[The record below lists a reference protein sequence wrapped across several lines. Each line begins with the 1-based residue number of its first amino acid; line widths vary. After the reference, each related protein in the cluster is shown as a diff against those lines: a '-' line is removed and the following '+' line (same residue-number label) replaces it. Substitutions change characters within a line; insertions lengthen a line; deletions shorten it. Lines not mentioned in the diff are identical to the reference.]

1 MRKLFIPL
9 LLCSALE
16 ANEKNGFFIEA
27 GFETGLLEGTQTQ
40 EKNYTTTQTTTKT
53 TTNNYNY
60 LPLNS
65 ILQRA
70 TNLFKDA
77 DISKLS
83 FSSLSPVRASL
94 DLSGHLT
101 IENFLPYNLNNVKL
115 SFTDAQGNVI
125 DLGVIETL
133 PKQSKIVLSYQQFNE
148 TKQVFDNIMEE
159 QKKYYEKEAER
170 RKNKTTSSVS
180 ETNRE
185 PSFTF
190 PTFEVLST
198 PHSDPNT
205 QRVFEALS
213 KINTNLV
220 MKYSDTN
227 NFESAKDKTEKFT
240 AKTAEEF
247 TNLMLN
253 MIAVLDSQ
261 SWGDAILNA
270 PFEFTDNKQSGECT
284 NKGDSNDNCVY
295 PQKNGL
301 VKSNVDKKYVL
312 DKQSIVNNFRGKTD
326 LDVSLLNGAGVDGL
340 GSNTTPTNNDDGKN
354 YGQLAVV
361 ASALN
366 PQKLFGTDYKTI
378 NLADL
383 RAILH
388 EFSHTKGYTHNGNMT
403 YQRVPVVGSNG
414 QQEKK
419 DDGALKDSDG
429 LPYNVCSLYGGQGQP
444 SFPSNYPNSIYHNC
458 ADVPAGFLG
467 VTAAVWQ
474 QLINQNALPINFANL
489 NSQTNYNLNA
499 TLNTQDMANSVI
511 GTIQKTLTATSTT
524 TTTSYH
530 HSKSLQRF
538 RSPLLGINVKIGYQN
553 YFNDFIGLAYYG
565 IIKYNYAKAANQ
577 KVQQLSYGGGIDLL
591 LDFITTYSN
600 KNSPTGIQTR
610 RNFSSSFG
618 IFGGL
623 RGLYNSY
630 YALNKVKGSGNLD
643 AATGLNYRYKHSKYS
658 VGISIPLIQ
667 RKASVISSGS
677 DYTNSFVFNE
687 GASHFKVFFNYGWV
701 F

>member
-40 EKNYTTTQTTTKT
+40 EKRHTTTKNT
-53 TTNNYNY
+53 YATYNY
-60 LPLNS
+60 LPTDT
-65 ILQRA
+65 ILKRA
-70 TNLFKDA
+70 ANLFTDA
-77 DISKLS
+77 KSISQLN
-83 FSSLSPVRASL
+83 FSSLSPVKVL
-94 DLSGHLT
+94 YIGGKLT

-115 SFTDAQGNVI
+115 SFTDAQGNII
-125 DLGVIETL
+125 DLGVIETI
-133 PKQSKIVLSYQQFNE
+133 PKHSKIVLPGE
-148 TKQVFDNIMEE
+148 AFDSL
-159 QKKYYEKEAER
+159 KEAFDKIDPYTFFLPKFEA
-170 RKNKTTSSVS
+170 TSTSVS
-180 ETNRE
+180 
-185 PSFTF
+185 
-190 PTFEVLST
+190 
-198 PHSDPNT
+198 DANT
-205 QRVFEALS
+205 QRVFETLN
-213 KINTNLV
+213 KIKTNLI
-220 MKYSDTN
+220 MKYSSENPSNFNTCPYN
-227 NFESAKDKTEKFT
+227 NNGNTKNDCWQPFT
-240 AKTAEEF
+240 PQTAEEF

-270 PFEFTDNKQSGECT
+270 PFDFTNSSTDCDNDPSKCVNPGINGRVDSKVDQQYVLNKQG
-284 NKGDSNDNCVY
+284 
-295 PQKNGL
+295 
-301 VKSNVDKKYVL
+301 
-312 DKQSIVNNFRGKTD
+312 IVNNFRKKIEID
-326 LDVSLLNGAGVDGL
+326 
-340 GSNTTPTNNDDGKN
+340 
-354 YGQLAVV
+354 AVV
-361 ASALN
+361 LKNSGVVGLANGYGNDGEYGTLGVEAYALD
-366 PQKLFGTDYKTI
+366 PKKLFGNNLKTI
-378 NLADL
+378 NLEDL
-383 RAILH
+383 RTILH
-388 EFSHTKGYTHNGNMT
+388 EFSHTKGYGHNGNMT
-403 YQRVPVVGSNG
+403 YQRVPTGQNENG
-414 QQEKK
+414 KP
-419 DDGALKDSDG
+419 KDSDG
-429 LPYNVCSLYGGQGQP
+429 LPYNVCSLYGGQGQ
-444 SFPSNYPNSIYHNC
+444 SAFPSNYPNSIYHNC

-489 NSQTNYNLNA
+489 GSQTNYNLNA
-499 TLNTQDMANSVI
+499 SLNTQDLANSMLS
-511 GTIQKTLTATSTT
+511 TIQKTFVTSSVTNHYL
-524 TTTSYH
+524 S
-530 HSKSLQRF
+530 SASQSF
-538 RSPLLGINVKIGYQN
+538 RSPILGVNAKIGYQN

-591 LDFITTYSN
+591 VDFITTYSN
-600 KNSPTGIQTR
+600 KNSPIDIQTR

-643 AATGLNYRYKHSKYS
+643 VATGLNYRYKHSKYS

-667 RKASVISSGS
+667 RKASIVSSNG

>member
-9 LLCSALE
+9 LLCSTLE

-40 EKNYTTTQTTTKT
+40 EKRHTTTKNT
-53 TTNNYNY
+53 YATYNY
-60 LPLNS
+60 LPTDAVLK
-65 ILQRA
+65 RA
-70 TNLFKDA
+70 ANLFTSA
-77 DISKLS
+77 EAISKLK
-83 FSSLSPVRASL
+83 FSSLSPVRVL
-94 DLSGHLT
+94 YMYNGQLT

-125 DLGVIETL
+125 DLGVIETI
-133 PKQSKIVLSYQQFNE
+133 PKHSKIVLPGE
-148 TKQVFDNIMEE
+148 AFDSLKIDPYTLFLP
-159 QKKYYEKEAER
+159 KIEA
-170 RKNKTTSSVS
+170 TSTSVS
-180 ETNRE
+180 
-185 PSFTF
+185 
-190 PTFEVLST
+190 
-198 PHSDPNT
+198 DANT
-205 QRVFEALS
+205 QRVFETLN
-213 KINTNLV
+213 KIKTDLV
-220 MKYSDTN
+220 VNYRNENK
-227 NFESAKDKTEKFT
+227 FKDHENHWEAFT
-240 AKTAEEF
+240 PQTAEEF

-270 PFEFTDNKQSGECT
+270 PFDFT
-284 NKGDSNDNCVY
+284 NKGGGEECDTSKENECVN
-295 PQKNGL
+295 PGINGRIN
-301 VKSNVDKKYVL
+301 SQNESYVL
-312 DKQSIVNNFRGKTD
+312 NKQDIVNKFRNKAD
-326 LDVSLLNGAGVDGL
+326 LDVVVLKDSGVVGL
-340 GSNTTPTNNDDGKN
+340 GSDITPSNNDDGKD
-354 YGQLAVV
+354 YGQLGVEAY
-361 ASALN
+361 ALD
-366 PQKLFGTDYKTI
+366 PKKLFGNNLKTI

-383 RAILH
+383 RTILH
-388 EFSHTKGYTHNGNMT
+388 EFSHTKGYGHNGNMT
-403 YQRVPVVGSNG
+403 YQRVPTGQNENG
-414 QQEKK
+414 KP
-419 DDGALKDSDG
+419 KDSDG
-429 LPYNVCSLYGGQGQP
+429 LPYNVCSLYGGQGQ
-444 SFPSNYPNSIYHNC
+444 SAFPSNYPNSIYHNC

-489 NSQTNYNLNA
+489 SNQTNYNLNA
-499 TLNTQDMANSVI
+499 SLNTQDLANSMLS
-511 GTIQKTLTATSTT
+511 TIQKTFVTSSVTNHYF
-524 TTTSYH
+524 S
-530 HSKSLQRF
+530 SASQNF
-538 RSPLLGINVKIGYQN
+538 RSPILGVNAKIGYQN

-591 LDFITTYSN
+591 VDFITTYSN
-600 KNSPTGIQTR
+600 KNNPIDIQTR

-643 AATGLNYRYKHSKYS
+643 VATGLNYRYKHSKYS

-667 RKASVISSGS
+667 RKASIVSSNG

>member
-9 LLCSALE
+9 LLFGALE

-40 EKNYTTTQTTTKT
+40 EKRHTTTKNT
-53 TTNNYNY
+53 YATYNY
-60 LPLNS
+60 LPTDAVLK
-65 ILQRA
+65 RA
-70 TNLFKDA
+70 ANLFTNA
-77 DISKLS
+77 EAISKLK
-83 FSSLSPVRASL
+83 FSSLSPVRVL
-94 DLSGHLT
+94 YMYNGQLT
-101 IENFLPYNLNNVKL
+101 IENFLPYNLSNVKL
-115 SFTDAQGNVI
+115 SFKDAQGNVI
-125 DLGVIETL
+125 DLGVIETI
-133 PKQSKIVLSYQQFNE
+133 PKHSKIVLPGE
-148 TKQVFDNIMEE
+148 AFDSL
-159 QKKYYEKEAER
+159 KEAFDKIDPYTFFFPKFEA
-170 RKNKTTSSVS
+170 TSTSVS
-180 ETNRE
+180 
-185 PSFTF
+185 
-190 PTFEVLST
+190 
-198 PHSDPNT
+198 DANT
-205 QRVFEALS
+205 QRVFETLN
-213 KINTNLV
+213 KIKTNLV
-220 MKYSDTN
+220 VNYRNENK
-227 NFESAKDKTEKFT
+227 FEGHQNHWEAFT
-240 AKTAEEF
+240 PQTAEEF

-270 PFEFTDNKQSGECT
+270 PFEFTNKGGGGECDT
-284 NKGDSNDNCVY
+284 SKENECVN
-295 PQKNGL
+295 PGINGL
-301 VKSNVDKKYVL
+301 VNPKVDQQYVL
-312 DKQSIVNNFRGKTD
+312 NKQDIVNNFRGKTD

-366 PQKLFGTDYKTI
+366 PQKLFGNNLKTI
-378 NLADL
+378 NLEDL

-403 YQRVPVVGSNG
+403 YQRVPVTKDGQVEKDNNG
-414 QQEKK
+414 KP
-419 DDGALKDSDG
+419 KDSDG
-429 LPYNVCSLYGGQGQP
+429 LPYNVCSRFNGSGQP
-444 SFPSNYPNSIYHNC
+444 AFPSNYPNSIYHNC

-474 QLINQNALPINFANL
+474 QLINQNALPINYANL
-489 NSQTNYNLNA
+489 GSQTNYNLNA
-499 TLNTQDMANSVI
+499 SLNTQDLANSMLS
-511 GTIQKTLTATSTT
+511 TIQKTFVTSSVTNHY
-524 TTTSYH
+524 S
-530 HSKSLQRF
+530 SSASQSF
-538 RSPLLGINVKIGYQN
+538 RSPILGVNAKIGYQN

-565 IIKYNYAKAANQ
+565 IIKYNYSKALNQ
-577 KVQQLSYGGGIDLL
+577 KFQQLSYGGGIDLL

-600 KNSPTGIQTR
+600 KNNPTGVQTR
-610 RNFSSSFG
+610 KNFSSSFG

-630 YALNKVKGSGNLD
+630 YVLNKVKGSGNLD
-643 AATGLNYRYKHSKYS
+643 VATGLNYRYKHSKYS

-667 RKASVISSGS
+667 RKASVVSSGS

>member
-40 EKNYTTTQTTTKT
+40 EKRHTTTKNT
-53 TTNNYNY
+53 YATYNY
-60 LPLNS
+60 LPTDT
-65 ILQRA
+65 ILKRA
-70 TNLFKDA
+70 TNLFTDA
-77 DISKLS
+77 KSISQLN
-83 FSSLSPVRASL
+83 FSSLSPVKVL
-94 DLSGHLT
+94 YIGGKLT
-101 IENFLPYNLNNVKL
+101 IENFLPYNLSNVKL

-125 DLGVIETL
+125 DLGVIETI
-133 PKQSKIVLSYQQFNE
+133 PKHSKIVLPGEAFNSL
-148 TKQVFDNIMEE
+148 
-159 QKKYYEKEAER
+159 KEAFDKIDPYTFFLPKFEA
-170 RKNKTTSSVS
+170 TSTSVS
-180 ETNRE
+180 
-185 PSFTF
+185 
-190 PTFEVLST
+190 
-198 PHSDPNT
+198 DANT
-205 QRVFEALS
+205 QRVFETLN
-213 KINTNLV
+213 KIKTNLI
-220 MKYSDTN
+220 MKYSNENPN
-227 NFESAKDKTEKFT
+227 NFNTCPYNNNGNTKNDCWQPFT
-240 AKTAEEF
+240 PQTAEEF

-270 PFEFTDNKQSGECT
+270 PFEFTNSSTDCDN
-284 NKGDSNDNCVY
+284 DSSKCVN
-295 PQKNGL
+295 PGINGR
-301 VKSNVDKKYVL
+301 VDSKVDQKYVL
-312 DKQSIVNNFRGKTD
+312 NKQDIVNNFRKKIEID
-326 LDVSLLNGAGVDGL
+326 
-340 GSNTTPTNNDDGKN
+340 
-354 YGQLAVV
+354 AVV
-361 ASALN
+361 LKDSGVVGLANGYGNDGEYGTLGVEAYALE
-366 PQKLFGTDYKTI
+366 PTKLFGNNLKTI
-378 NLADL
+378 NLEDL
-383 RAILH
+383 RTILH
-388 EFSHTKGYTHNGNMT
+388 EFSHTKGYGHNGNMT
-403 YQRVPVVGSNG
+403 YQRVPTGQNENG
-414 QQEKK
+414 KP
-419 DDGALKDSDG
+419 KDSDG
-429 LPYNVCSLYGGQGQP
+429 LPYNVCSLYGGQGQ
-444 SFPSNYPNSIYHNC
+444 SAFPSNYPNSIYHNC

-489 NSQTNYNLNA
+489 GSQTNYNLNA
-499 TLNTQDMANSVI
+499 SLNTQDLANSMLS
-511 GTIQKTLTATSTT
+511 TIQKTFVTSSVTNHYF
-524 TTTSYH
+524 S
-530 HSKSLQRF
+530 SASQSF
-538 RSPLLGINVKIGYQN
+538 RSPILGVNAKIGYQN

-591 LDFITTYSN
+591 VDFITTYSN
-600 KNSPTGIQTR
+600 KNNPIDIQTR

-643 AATGLNYRYKHSKYS
+643 VATGLNYRYKHSKYS

-667 RKASVISSGS
+667 RKASIVSSNG

>member
-1 MRKLFIPL
+1 MRKLFTSL

-27 GFETGLLEGTQTQ
+27 GFETGLLEGVQTQ
-40 EKNYTTTQTTTKT
+40 EKRHTTTKNT
-53 TTNNYNY
+53 YATYNY
-60 LPLNS
+60 LPTDA
-65 ILQRA
+65 ILKRA
-70 TNLFKDA
+70 ANLFTNA
-77 DISKLS
+77 EAISKLK
-83 FSSLSPVRASL
+83 FSSLSPVRVL
-94 DLSGHLT
+94 YMYNGQLT

-125 DLGVIETL
+125 DLSVIETL
-133 PKQSKIVLSYQQFNE
+133 PKHSKIVLPGE
-148 TKQVFDNIMEE
+148 AFDSL
-159 QKKYYEKEAER
+159 KKAFDKIDPHTFFFPKFEAAS
-170 RKNKTTSSVS
+170 TSVS
-180 ETNRE
+180 
-185 PSFTF
+185 
-190 PTFEVLST
+190 
-198 PHSDPNT
+198 DANT
-205 QRVFEALS
+205 QRVFETLN
-213 KINTNLV
+213 KIKTNLV
-220 MKYSDTN
+220 VNYRNENK
-227 NFESAKDKTEKFT
+227 FKDHENHWQPFT
-240 AKTAEEF
+240 PQTAEEF

-270 PFEFTDNKQSGECT
+270 PFEFTNSSTDCDNDPSKCVNPGTNGRVNSQNESYVLNKQ
-284 NKGDSNDNCVY
+284 D
-295 PQKNGL
+295 
-301 VKSNVDKKYVL
+301 
-312 DKQSIVNNFRGKTD
+312 IVNKFRNKAD
-326 LDVSLLNGAGVDGL
+326 LDVVILKDSGVVGL
-340 GSNTTPTNNDDGKN
+340 GSDITPSNNDDGKH
-354 YGQLAVV
+354 YGQLGVV
-361 ASALN
+361 ASALD
-366 PQKLFGTDYKTI
+366 PKKLFSDNLKTI
-378 NLADL
+378 NLEDL
-383 RAILH
+383 RTILH

-403 YQRVPVVGSNG
+403 YQRVPVMKDGQVEKDSNG
-414 QQEKK
+414 KP
-419 DDGALKDSDG
+419 KDSDG
-429 LPYNVCSLYGGQGQP
+429 LPYNVCSLYGGSNQP
-444 SFPSNYPNSIYHNC
+444 AFPSNYPNSIYHNC

-489 NSQTNYNLNA
+489 NSQKNYNLNA
-499 TLNTQDMANSVI
+499 SLNTQDMANSVI
-511 GTIQKTLTATSTT
+511 STIQKTFVTSSVTNHYF
-524 TTTSYH
+524 S
-530 HSKSLQRF
+530 SASQSF
-538 RSPLLGINVKIGYQN
+538 RSPILGVNAKIGYQN

-565 IIKYNYAKAANQ
+565 IIKYNYAKAVNE

-600 KNSPTGIQTR
+600 KNSPIDIQTR

-630 YALNKVKGSGNLD
+630 YVLNKVKGSGNLD

-667 RKASVISSGS
+667 RKARVVSSGG

>member
-9 LLCSALE
+9 LLFSMLE
-16 ANEKNGFFIEA
+16 SNEKNGFFIEA

-40 EKNYTTTQTTTKT
+40 EKRHTTTKNT
-53 TTNNYNY
+53 YATYNY
-60 LPLNS
+60 LPTDAVLK
-65 ILQRA
+65 RA
-70 TNLFKDA
+70 ANLFTDA
-77 DISKLS
+77 KSISQLN
-83 FSSLSPVRASL
+83 FSSLSPVKVL
-94 DLSGHLT
+94 YIDGKLT
-101 IENFLPYNLNNVKL
+101 IENFLPYNLSNVKL

-125 DLGVIETL
+125 DLGVIETI
-133 PKQSKIVLSYQQFNE
+133 PKHSKIVLPGE
-148 TKQVFDNIMEE
+148 AFDSL
-159 QKKYYEKEAER
+159 KEAFDKIDPYTFFFPKFEAAS
-170 RKNKTTSSVS
+170 TSI
-180 ETNRE
+180 
-185 PSFTF
+185 
-190 PTFEVLST
+190 
-198 PHSDPNT
+198 SDANT
-205 QRVFEALS
+205 QRVFETLN
-213 KINTNLV
+213 KIKTNLI
-220 MKYSDTN
+220 MKYSNENPN
-227 NFESAKDKTEKFT
+227 NFNTCPYNNNGNTKNDCWQPFT
-240 AKTAEEF
+240 PQTAEEF

-270 PFEFTDNKQSGECT
+270 PFEFTNSPTDCDNDSSKCVNPGTNGRVDSKVDQQYVLNKQG
-284 NKGDSNDNCVY
+284 
-295 PQKNGL
+295 
-301 VKSNVDKKYVL
+301 
-312 DKQSIVNNFRGKTD
+312 IVNNFRKKIEID
-326 LDVSLLNGAGVDGL
+326 
-340 GSNTTPTNNDDGKN
+340 
-354 YGQLAVV
+354 AVV
-361 ASALN
+361 LKNSGVVGLANRYGNDGEYGTLGVEAYALE
-366 PQKLFGTDYKTI
+366 PTKLFGNNLKTI

-383 RAILH
+383 RTILH
-388 EFSHTKGYTHNGNMT
+388 EFSHTKGYGHNGNMT
-403 YQRVPVVGSNG
+403 YQRVPTGQNENG
-414 QQEKK
+414 KP
-419 DDGALKDSDG
+419 KDSDG
-429 LPYNVCSLYGGQGQP
+429 LPYNVCSLYGGSNQ
-444 SFPSNYPNSIYHNC
+444 SAFPSNYPNSIYHNC

-489 NSQTNYNLNA
+489 GSQTNYNLNA
-499 TLNTQDMANSVI
+499 SLNTQDLANSMLS
-511 GTIQKTLTATSTT
+511 TIQKTFVTSSVTDHYF
-524 TTTSYH
+524 S
-530 HSKSLQRF
+530 SASQNF
-538 RSPLLGINVKIGYQN
+538 RSPILGVNAKIGYQN

-591 LDFITTYSN
+591 VDFITTYSN

-643 AATGLNYRYKHSKYS
+643 VATGLNYRYKHSKYS

-667 RKASVISSGS
+667 RKASVVSSNG

>member
-40 EKNYTTTQTTTKT
+40 EKRHTTTKNT
-53 TTNNYNY
+53 YATYNY
-60 LPLNS
+60 LPTNAVLK
-65 ILQRA
+65 RA
-70 TNLFKDA
+70 ANLFTNA
-77 DISKLS
+77 EAISKLK
-83 FSSLSPVRASL
+83 FSSLSPVRVSYMYN
-94 DLSGHLT
+94 GQLT
-101 IENFLPYNLNNVKL
+101 IENFLPYNLSNVKL

-125 DLGVIETL
+125 DLGVIETIPKHSKIILPGEAFDSLKVDPYTLFL
-133 PKQSKIVLSYQQFNE
+133 PKI
-148 TKQVFDNIMEE
+148 
-159 QKKYYEKEAER
+159 EA
-170 RKNKTTSSVS
+170 TSTSVS
-180 ETNRE
+180 
-185 PSFTF
+185 
-190 PTFEVLST
+190 
-198 PHSDPNT
+198 DANT
-205 QRVFEALS
+205 QRVFETLN
-213 KINTNLV
+213 KIKTNLIV
-220 MKYSDTN
+220 NYRNENK
-227 NFESAKDKTEKFT
+227 FEGHQNHWEAFT
-240 AKTAEEF
+240 PQTAEEF

-270 PFEFTDNKQSGECT
+270 PFDFT
-284 NKGDSNDNCVY
+284 NKGGEECDTGKENECVN
-295 PQKNGL
+295 PGTNGR
-301 VKSNVDKKYVL
+301 VNSQNKSYVL
-312 DKQSIVNNFRGKTD
+312 NKQDIVNKFRNKAD
-326 LDVSLLNGAGVDGL
+326 LDVVVLKDSGVVGL
-340 GSNTTPTNNDDGKN
+340 GSDITPSNNDDGKH
-354 YGQLAVV
+354 YGQLGVV
-361 ASALN
+361 ASALD
-366 PQKLFGTDYKTI
+366 PKKLFGNNLKTI
-378 NLADL
+378 NLQDL
-383 RAILH
+383 RTILH

-403 YQRVPVVGSNG
+403 YQRVPTGQNENG
-414 QQEKK
+414 KP
-419 DDGALKDSDG
+419 KDSDG
-429 LPYNVCSLYGGQGQP
+429 LPYNVCSLYGGQGQ
-444 SFPSNYPNSIYHNC
+444 SAFPSNYHNSIYHNC

-489 NSQTNYNLNA
+489 GSQTNYNLNA
-499 TLNTQDMANSVI
+499 SLNTQDLANSMLS
-511 GTIQKTLTATSTT
+511 TIQKTFVTSSVTNHYF
-524 TTTSYH
+524 S
-530 HSKSLQRF
+530 SASQNF
-538 RSPLLGINVKIGYQN
+538 RSPILGVNAKIGYQN

-591 LDFITTYSN
+591 VDFITTYSN
-600 KNSPTGIQTR
+600 KNSPIDIQTR

-643 AATGLNYRYKHSKYS
+643 VATGLNYRYKHSKYS

-667 RKASVISSGS
+667 RKASIVSSNG